1 MPNEAGPT
9 VLGGWRLVGATAVAV
24 VVLIEALLAAH
35 GRGEDGWRSVT
46 RATAATSLGLFLL
59 AYLASPLRRLRSG
72 EVTRW
77 WLRNRRYLGVSFAV
91 SHFAHLGAIVALS
104 RASGTAPPPAVA
116 VAGGL
121 GYVLIAAMVAT
132 SFDRSAAWL
141 GARAWN
147 RLHRAGLHYV
157 FGVFLFTYAGAAA
170 QGRVF
175 PALASAALLGA
186 AGLRWLARSRARAG
200 PATRRSS

>member
-1 MPNEAGPT
+1 MPNLAGPT
-9 VLGGWRLVGATAVAV
+9 RLGGWRLVGVTALVLVA
-24 VVLIEALLAAH
+24 LIEGLLAAY
-35 GRGEDGWRSVT
+35 GRGEPGWRAVVRT
-46 RATAATSLGLFLL
+46 TAATSLVLFLS
-59 AYLASPLRRLRSG
+59 AYLASSLRRLRPG
-72 EVTRW
+72 TATRW

-104 RASGTAPPPAVA
+104 RASGTSPGPAV
-116 VAGGL
+116 VVVGGL
-121 GYVLIAAMVAT
+121 GYLLIAAMVAT

-170 QGRVF
+170 QGRIF
-175 PALASAALLGA
+175 PALAAASLLAALA
-186 AGLRWLARSRARAG
+186 LRLVARLRR
-200 PATRRSS
+200 PAVPASA